1 MRDRLIHAYF
11 NVDYNILWDTAKN
24 RVPKAEK
31 ELEKLIDELSSNN

>member
-11 NVDYNILWDTAKN
+11 DIDYDLLWDTAKN
-24 RVPKAEK
+24 RVPEVEK